1 MKLHKNL
8 FLSLVA
14 FVSLLAGGFIAST
27 TAEAASTNIPTTK
40 VKYKSVYKTA
50 KKNLGKPYVYGA
62 TGPSAFDCSGF
73 TSYIYKKTAKVQ
85 IPRTAAAQ
93 YQAGK
98 KVAYDKMKKGDLV
111 FFGYSAYSIYHVG
124 MYIGNGQMI
133 DAQNNGVVKEKI
145 LAPWWNYYGSARVA
159 NLK

>member
-8 FLSLVA
+8 LLSLVA
-14 FVSLLAGGFIAST
+14 FFSLLAGGFIAADNSQAAT
-27 TAEAASTNIPTTK
+27 TDDDAPSYSSI
-40 VKYKSVYKTA
+40 YKLA

-62 TGPSAFDCSGF
+62 TGPYAFDCSGF
-73 TSYIYKKTAKVQ
+73 TSYVYKKAAKVT

-93 YQAGK
+93 YQAAK
-98 KVAYDKMKKGDLV
+98 KVSYKNMKKGDLV

-124 MYIGNGQMI
+124 VYVGNGQMI
-133 DAQNNGVVKEKI
+133 DAQNNGVVKEKVI
-145 LAPWWNYYGSARVA
+145 APWWDYYGSARVT

>member
-1 MKLHKNL
+1 MKLHKSL
-8 FLSLVA
+8 LLSLVA
-14 FVSLLAGGFIAST
+14 FFSLLAGGVINGQ
-27 TAEAASTNIPTTK
+27 AATVTDDDDAPSYSAI
-40 VKYKSVYKTA
+40 YKLA

-73 TSYIYKKTAKVQ
+73 TSYVYKKAANVT

-93 YQAGK
+93 YQAAK
-98 KVAYDKMKKGDLV
+98 KVSYKNMKKGDLV

-124 MYIGNGQMI
+124 VYVGKGQMI
-133 DAQNNGVVKEKI
+133 DAQNNGVVKEKVI
-145 LAPWWNYYGSARVA
+145 APWWNYYGSARVT

>member
-1 MKLHKNL
+1 MKLHKNIL
-8 FLSLVA
+8 LSLVA
-14 FVSLLAGGFIAST
+14 FFSLLAGGFMVADNSQAATTSDNAPTYAS
-27 TAEAASTNIPTTK
+27 I
-40 VKYKSVYKTA
+40 YKLA

-73 TSYIYKKTAKVQ
+73 TSYLYKRAANVT

-93 YQAGK
+93 YQAAK
-98 KVAYDKMKKGDLV
+98 KVSYKKMKKGDLV

-124 MYIGNGQMI
+124 IYVGHGQMI
-133 DAQNNGVVKEKI
+133 DAQNNGVVKEKVI
-145 LAPWWNYYGSARVA
+145 APWWDYYGSARVT